1 MLVQIY
7 RYYIYMYHL
16 DIYKNIYISIIM
28 ERYIY
33 VMIHETDFR
42 KNISIIQTIG
52 TKYLPLVQIQFFK
65 CIIFW
70 FPYVGSI
77 LLGSTM

>member
-7 RYYIYMYHL
+7 RYYIYMYL

-65 CIIFW
+65 CVIFW